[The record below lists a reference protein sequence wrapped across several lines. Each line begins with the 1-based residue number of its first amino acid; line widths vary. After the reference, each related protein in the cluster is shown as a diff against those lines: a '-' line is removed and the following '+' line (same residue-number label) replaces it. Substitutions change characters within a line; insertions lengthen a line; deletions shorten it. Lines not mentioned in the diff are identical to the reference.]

1 MSLRSMVRAG
11 KDAYAAS
18 AKTSSDTTSTDVEV
32 PRGSEFAAAVV
43 SKAIEVGSDKYWDML
58 GGPWIAQYRR
68 VAIAAAIGIGEGE
81 PHEEFFQRP
90 EDALEHF
97 RQLPD
102 RYRTNATLRHDCL
115 ITYKRNN
122 FHCVEPFAEDA
133 DQALVVFR
141 DECLR
146 DEGRMRSG
154 SQVTA

>member
-1 MSLRSMVRAG
+1 MGIRSMVRVG
-11 KDAYAAS
+11 KDAYKAS
-18 AKTSSDTTSTDVEV
+18 AKNDTTADAV
-32 PRGSEFAAAVV
+32 PRGEEFATAVV
-43 SKAIEVGSDKYWDML
+43 SKVIEVGSDKYWDAL

-68 VAIAAAIGIGEGE
+68 SATAAAIGIGEGQ

-102 RYRTNATLRHDCL
+102 RYRTNATLRHECL

-122 FHCVEPFAEDA
+122 WHCVEPFAEDA

-146 DEGRMRSG
+146 DEGRMRAG
-154 SQVTA
+154 TAQ